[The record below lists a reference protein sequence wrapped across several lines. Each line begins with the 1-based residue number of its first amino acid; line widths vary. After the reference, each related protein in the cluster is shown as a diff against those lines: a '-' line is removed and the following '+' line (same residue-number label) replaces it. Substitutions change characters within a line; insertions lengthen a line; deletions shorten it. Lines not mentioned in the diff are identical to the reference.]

1 MIDNLQIPVLPFFVC
16 CIAVFQTGMVGYPE
30 SLTDPS
36 YHSQILVLTYPLI
49 GNYGIPKLTND
60 AYGLPEKFESRRVWP
75 VALVVGEYCNTPSHW
90 QAAMTLHDW
99 LKENGVPGLAGID
112 TRELTK
118 TIRERGTMKGRI
130 YNQGSSAPPIFKS
143 IPEFGNL
150 VKDVSCRSRVSYN
163 PTGKPLIIVV
173 DCGLKFNQL
182 RCLLDRG
189 ARVDVVPWDAH
200 LEKVQY
206 DGLFISNGPG
216 DPAMCLATM
225 DQLRRVIHA
234 KTVKPVFG
242 ICLGHQ
248 LLAIAAGAKTF
259 KMK

>member
-1 MIDNLQIPVLPFFVC
+1 
-16 CIAVFQTGMVGYPE
+16 MVGYPE

-49 GNYGIPKLTND
+49 GNYGIPKSTND

-75 VALVVGEYCNTPSHW
+75 IALVVGEYCETPSHW

-99 LKENGVPGLAGID
+99 LKENRVPGLAGID

-118 TIRERGTMKGRI
+118 IIRERGTMKGRI
-130 YNQGSSAPPIFKS
+130 YTTKPSAFLK
-143 IPEFGNL
+143 EFPKRNL
-150 VKDVSCRSRVSYN
+150 VKDVSCQNTVSYN
-163 PTGKPLIIVV
+163 PTGKPHIVVV
-173 DCGLKFNQL
+173 DCGLKINQL

-189 ARVDVVPWDAH
+189 ARVDVVPFDAK
-200 LEKVQY
+200 LEGIDY

-216 DPAMCLATM
+216 DPAMCTSTV
-225 DQLRRVIHA
+225 DQLRKVIN
-234 KTVKPVFG
+234 KGGNVKPVFG